1 MHNDRSTLSIQEVD
15 RAEISNDHLRSTLL
29 KPPEIRSY
37 DDLLLLKSFMMRTEF
52 VIRHLDRIVN
62 PRQMDELCRNIGIE
76 MFNEGGI
83 VFNQGDIGDK
93 VYIMLEGSVDLK
105 IRYRINLMQG
115 ESEMREKFIKTY
127 DVRGSCFGERAL
139 QNDELRSGTVV
150 ATTLTT
156 LITVAKDSYAAAIR
170 DAKIQNDGI
179 SRDKLGTKESVITIL
194 SKMREKRSNQELEG
208 VASYLHYRIPFFQKF
223 SMPQLVEL
231 CRVSDIITSWSR
243 SILFKQ
249 GSIGQAF
256 YVILTGTVE
265 VWTQASIINSNSRSP
280 SMYNS
285 TSQLG
290 FQAIHQMNSNN
301 YNNNKLIPRIND
313 ITEGLGTKVSELN
326 TGETFGERALENE
339 DSLRMASIISCDGN
353 TELIVISKE
362 DYHNL
367 VYVMMHAETMSR
379 ITLLRKTDLFRSIDV
394 GHLKGL
400 AKYMEL
406 RKYKLNEVIY
416 ATGSKASEMI
426 IIESGECQVETE
438 IKEYKDMSS
447 SNNSNSK
454 TKKGTNKMMTSTPNK
469 IVVAAAT
476 TDQATTV
483 SKEGSSSSDA
493 VEKQQ
498 QLQLPQIILRLQSK
512 KLEDSFSSSPQ
523 QQLVGPAM
531 KLNLG
536 RVGPNSVLA
545 TYITSLTL
553 SDEVIHPETLIAS
566 TPVVAYSISKHDYYN
581 YLHKETR
588 FFIDRLVMNYKKPV
602 LGFLWQSSPKIIDE
616 NSWKKEQTWKKFKED
631 LMNDP
636 KRQANIM
643 DAYKLVGNIRLTED
657 SGNSKNTII
666 AQRNAAILK
675 AREAFDT
682 GKHVTV
688 DMNWGLPAGWN
699 QSNNGSTIVSDENSS
714 EKSNSIAGSRIDSP
728 GGRGGGGEQL
738 YNSKAVSKLIRKRI
752 NNNNIENN
760 ILKKEFISIHS
771 LEQPSTLTK
780 PLFDDI
786 NNNYNIESKRA
797 FTLIQIHRESIKSNA
812 HGGLLDGRKKMV
824 RCYLR
829 ICGVYESTE
838 IAKAVA
844 DSQMENIYLTLYR
857 SDPTREKEL
866 LLHWNIFKGYD
877 NISLSNTDHFMIYC
891 KSAPVMYASL
901 TPSKNI
907 FNSLFPALCKQPNQR
922 YACVVISKLKDN
934 IHPTTSSNNNDT
946 NNNNNYN
953 NNNSNNNNNIKR
965 DSSNEIVSDSSDSD
979 ESIKDRHMIMAQQ
992 GINDKR
998 PKRQLLKSNKSTS
1011 PRVIS
1016 NNKNNNTNQSK
1027 TTSAVGGQQ
1036 QQQQQQQ
1043 IRHKDGMISNN
1054 NNDNNSGVNKSTVV
1068 ATNSSTDVNDY
1079 LLEFSALS
1087 EVLFVTPNRLPCL
1100 RYAITRFGTMTDPTL
1115 YVPDD
1120 SSSSSNGGKDGSKMY
1135 QQQDDEAPT
1144 RAINSVLQQQKQ
1156 QQSHMYIKKPYEN
1169 PSDRVLVD
1177 LSTGNKRICIIPLF
1191 NWILINDETIQTLDF
1206 LNCFNEQSQQMIFL
1220 QEELEHN
1227 RIVASTTTTTSLM
1240 GSALST
1246 IGTKTNITKD
1256 KLENSNN
1263 NNNNLY
1269 KVFNEVD
1276 LLETDK
1282 LMDNLTKSN
1291 QKYTLQKASTNA
1303 MEHAIITNKSLKMLE
1318 TELTSKELNINV
1330 KATVVKMKHK
1340 AMEEAENT
1348 RNTMNSYDSAK
1359 NDNNNNNDDISIVE
1373 MAQLQI
1379 NARLSSLNTTVSAQL
1394 KVVDNH
1400 NELCEIEHKAF
1411 ENDFSP
1417 TKPSTSKEQTEK
1429 LIENR
1434 MGIIDHLQ
1442 KLRFEKITLE
1452 TVINNY
1458 NAQRYKSL
1466 ILDETHNTANGGGG
1480 GGGIS
1485 SASVEEEQ
1493 SPTSTAMRN
1502 KNRLKTFNNLP
1513 SSSSNGT
1520 TNVNA
1525 GKRLAESIQALAETL
1540 NAKAKY

>member
-1 MHNDRSTLSIQEVD
+1 MDKGMPSPQEKSTLSLPSIQQERSTLSIQEVD

-83 VFNQGDIGDK
+83 VFNQGDTGDK

-156 LITVAKDSYAAAIR
+156 LITVSKESYAAALR

-265 VWTQASIINSNSRSP
+265 VWTQTSLINSSAISRSP

-285 TSQLG
+285 TSQLA
-290 FQAIHQMNSNN
+290 FQAIHQMSN
-301 YNNNKLIPRIND
+301 NNNKLIPRIND

-339 DSLRMASIISCDGN
+339 DSLRMASIVSCDGN

-438 IKEYKDMSS
+438 IKEYKDL
-447 SNNSNSK
+447 SNNNNR
-454 TKKGTNKMMTSTPNK
+454 TKKGMNKVMTSTSSK
-469 IVVAAAT
+469 VVAT
-476 TDQATTV
+476 GQATTI
-483 SKEGSSSSDA
+483 SKGGDSDTTTD
-493 VEKQQ
+493 VEQQ
-498 QLQLPQIILRLQSK
+498 QLQLPQIVPLQSK
-512 KLEDSFSSSPQ
+512 KLKDSFSSPQ
-523 QQLVGPAM
+523 QQLIGPAL

-536 RVGPNSVLA
+536 RVGPNSVLS

-643 DAYKLVGNIRLTED
+643 DAYKAVGNIRLTED
-657 SGNSKNTII
+657 SGNSNNTTI

-675 AREAFDT
+675 AREALDT
-682 GKHVTV
+682 GKKHVTV

-699 QSNNGSTIVSDENSS
+699 QSINGSTVVSDENSS

-728 GGRGGGGEQL
+728 G
-738 YNSKAVSKLIRKRI
+738 
-752 NNNNIENN
+752 
-760 ILKKEFISIHS
+760 SI
-771 LEQPSTLTK
+771 
-780 PLFDDI
+780 
-786 NNNYNIESKRA
+786 
-797 FTLIQIHRESIKSNA
+797 
-812 HGGLLDGRKKMV
+812 
-824 RCYLR
+824 
-829 ICGVYESTE
+829 
-838 IAKAVA
+838 
-844 DSQMENIYLTLYR
+844 
-857 SDPTREKEL
+857 
-866 LLHWNIFKGYD
+866 
-877 NISLSNTDHFMIYC
+877 
-891 KSAPVMYASL
+891 
-901 TPSKNI
+901 
-907 FNSLFPALCKQPNQR
+907 
-922 YACVVISKLKDN
+922 
-934 IHPTTSSNNNDT
+934 
-946 NNNNNYN
+946 
-953 NNNSNNNNNIKR
+953 
-965 DSSNEIVSDSSDSD
+965 
-979 ESIKDRHMIMAQQ
+979 
-992 GINDKR
+992 
-998 PKRQLLKSNKSTS
+998 
-1011 PRVIS
+1011 
-1016 NNKNNNTNQSK
+1016 
-1027 TTSAVGGQQ
+1027 
-1036 QQQQQQQ
+1036 
-1043 IRHKDGMISNN
+1043 
-1054 NNDNNSGVNKSTVV
+1054 
-1068 ATNSSTDVNDY
+1068 
-1079 LLEFSALS
+1079 
-1087 EVLFVTPNRLPCL
+1087 
-1100 RYAITRFGTMTDPTL
+1100 
-1115 YVPDD
+1115 
-1120 SSSSSNGGKDGSKMY
+1120 
-1135 QQQDDEAPT
+1135 
-1144 RAINSVLQQQKQ
+1144 
-1156 QQSHMYIKKPYEN
+1156 
-1169 PSDRVLVD
+1169 
-1177 LSTGNKRICIIPLF
+1177 
-1191 NWILINDETIQTLDF
+1191 
-1206 LNCFNEQSQQMIFL
+1206 
-1220 QEELEHN
+1220 
-1227 RIVASTTTTTSLM
+1227 
-1240 GSALST
+1240 
-1246 IGTKTNITKD
+1246 
-1256 KLENSNN
+1256 
-1263 NNNNLY
+1263 
-1269 KVFNEVD
+1269 
-1276 LLETDK
+1276 
-1282 LMDNLTKSN
+1282 
-1291 QKYTLQKASTNA
+1291 
-1303 MEHAIITNKSLKMLE
+1303 
-1318 TELTSKELNINV
+1318 
-1330 KATVVKMKHK
+1330 
-1340 AMEEAENT
+1340 
-1348 RNTMNSYDSAK
+1348 
-1359 NDNNNNNDDISIVE
+1359 
-1373 MAQLQI
+1373 
-1379 NARLSSLNTTVSAQL
+1379 
-1394 KVVDNH
+1394 
-1400 NELCEIEHKAF
+1400 
-1411 ENDFSP
+1411 
-1417 TKPSTSKEQTEK
+1417 
-1429 LIENR
+1429 
-1434 MGIIDHLQ
+1434 
-1442 KLRFEKITLE
+1442 
-1452 TVINNY
+1452 
-1458 NAQRYKSL
+1458 
-1466 ILDETHNTANGGGG
+1466 GGGG
-1480 GGGIS
+1480 GNDRMNSPSIGKGGKLYDS
-1485 SASVEEEQ
+1485 
-1493 SPTSTAMRN
+1493 
-1502 KNRLKTFNNLP
+1502 KTV
-1513 SSSSNGT
+1513 S
-1520 TNVNA
+1520 
-1525 GKRLAESIQALAETL
+1525 K
-1540 NAKAKY
+1540 